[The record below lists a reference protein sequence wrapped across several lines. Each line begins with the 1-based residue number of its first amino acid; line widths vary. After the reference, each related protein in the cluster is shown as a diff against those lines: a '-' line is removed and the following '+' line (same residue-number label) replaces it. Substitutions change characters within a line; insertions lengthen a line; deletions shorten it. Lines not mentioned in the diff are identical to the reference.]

1 MINVKQMLSSK
12 RVFQL
17 ISYGLLL
24 VGLVADIVFIAAD
37 YGDTTFTVGCF
48 VCALVGSV
56 IGLSDFFRSF
66 DGIALWLA
74 SLLYLAAFAFHMSA
88 TLPSLSDL
96 WNGVN
101 FIGGNQYLAIA
112 FAVIFGVIAI
122 ALVVFNFFRSEKKAP
137 SEA

>member
-1 MINVKQMLSSK
+1 
-12 RVFQL
+12 
-17 ISYGLLL
+17 
-24 VGLVADIVFIAAD
+24 
-37 YGDTTFTVGCF
+37 
-48 VCALVGSV
+48 
-56 IGLSDFFRSF
+56 
-66 DGIALWLA
+66 
-74 SLLYLAAFAFHMSA
+74 MSA

-101 FIGGNQYLAIA
+101 FIGGNQYLATA